1 MSAGPLKHVGLIRT
15 GLVAG
20 LVGLLELA
28 CRLGWLP
35 RRTIIPPSEMVS
47 ELFRLLL
54 RDEYWGDIQATLTS
68 VVVAFGL
75 ALVLGFAAGVVIHA
89 LPRFRRALDPFLA
102 TYYAVP
108 FFAFYPVFIVLF
120 GIGRAPIIVV
130 GVLFGVVAMIIAT
143 LNGLDRIP
151 KALTKTAAILH
162 LSPLDTALTVKLPAA
177 LPYLFTGVKLSI
189 AYAFIGV
196 IASEFILATDGI
208 GYEIAYAFNNF
219 QNGTMYAL
227 MLFIIVLVT
236 CVNAVF
242 HRFEQRLIRRRSR

>member
-1 MSAGPLKHVGLIRT
+1 MSAGHLRHAGWIRT
-15 GLVAG
+15 GIVAG

-47 ELFRLLL
+47 ELVRLLL

-68 VVVAFGL
+68 VAVAFGL
-75 ALVLGFAAGVVIHA
+75 ALILGFAAGVVIHA

-108 FFAFYPVFIVLF
+108 FFALYPVFIVLF

-162 LSPLDTALTVKLPAA
+162 LSPLDTALNVKLPAA

-196 IASEFILATDGI
+196 IASEFILANDGI